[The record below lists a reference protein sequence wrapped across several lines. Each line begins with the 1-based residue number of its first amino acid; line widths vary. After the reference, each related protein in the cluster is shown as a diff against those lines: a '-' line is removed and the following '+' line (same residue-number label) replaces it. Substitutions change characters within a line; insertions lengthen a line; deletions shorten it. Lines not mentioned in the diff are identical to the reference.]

1 MLSQLRKRIRPANLN
16 PSAEEILLRV
26 RALFGAEPA
35 KDLRP
40 AIAEKI
46 EHLRHYDLPAMDR
59 ALAILTWG
67 RAGSLLLASYFD
79 GHDDV
84 IVLPELCSQRV
95 YDFFYGYPSLPLR
108 DKLLAYPVLNSF
120 ETRFFEG
127 TFAISPAQYYAAV
140 QAIVEHYADWPAEF
154 LESRRAFFL
163 FVHIAYNIAIGRQP
177 ASSRPLIVYAQHD
190 WDDSVARCLVEDFPQ
205 AKFVHTIR
213 DPISSCNGMFR
224 YLLGRIDEDLP
235 RTYIRAPYSALE
247 CLTDND
253 RPLVGMESRTRT
265 VRFEDLHRDPAE
277 VMRTLADWLDLSY
290 QPTLLDS
297 TFNGIPYVVS
307 RDGASWSGP
316 RVEQAQRHSSGLSP
330 MDRALLFALLYENF
344 TAWNYSCPKIFRHQV
359 VRWVVFVSL
368 VLLPTKMEIIAAR
381 ALLTR
386 RTLPSLRRGRIAAA
400 VASLLGI
407 GFCRLTIIGLL
418 VPAFLRRCLYG
429 ATLLPV
435 DHKKQPL
442 EHRDDGARAVRNET

>member
-1 MLSQLRKRIRPANLN
+1 LGQSRFATASQL
-16 PSAEEILLRV
+16 
-26 RALFGAEPA
+26 
-35 KDLRP
+35 
-40 AIAEKI
+40 
-46 EHLRHYDLPAMDR
+46 
-59 ALAILTWG
+59 
-67 RAGSLLLASYFD
+67 FD

-108 DKLLAYPVLNSF
+108 DRLLAYPVLNSF
-120 ETRFFEG
+120 EIRFFEG
-127 TFAISPAQYYAAV
+127 AFAISPAKYYAAV
-140 QAIVEHYADWPAEF
+140 QALLEHYGGWPTEF

-163 FVHIAYNIAIGRQP
+163 FVHIAYNVALGRRP
-177 ASSRPLIVYAQHD
+177 ASSHPLIVYAQHD

-213 DPISSCNGMFR
+213 DPISSSNGMFR

-265 VRFEDLHRDPAE
+265 VRFEDMHRDPAE

-307 RDGASWSGP
+307 R
-316 RVEQAQRHSSGLSP
+316 RVEQAQRRSSSLSP

-344 TAWNYSCPKIFRHQV
+344 VAWNYSCPKIFRYQIA
-359 VRWVVFVSL
+359 RCIVFVSL

-381 ALLTR
+381 ALFTR

-400 VASLLGI
+400 VASLFGI
-407 GFCRLTIIGLL
+407 GFCRLTIIWLL
-418 VPAFLRRCLYG
+418 VPAFLRRCVYG

-435 DHKKQPL
+435 DHKTHPL
-442 EHRDDGARAVRNET
+442 ERRDDGTRAVRNET

>member
-1 MLSQLRKRIRPANLN
+1 M
-16 PSAEEILLRV
+16 
-26 RALFGAEPA
+26 
-35 KDLRP
+35 
-40 AIAEKI
+40 
-46 EHLRHYDLPAMDR
+46 
-59 ALAILTWG
+59 
-67 RAGSLLLASYFD
+67 
-79 GHDDV
+79 
-84 IVLPELCSQRV
+84 LPELCSQRV

-120 ETRFFEG
+120 EIRFFEG
-127 TFAISPAQYYAAV
+127 AFAISPAKYYAAV
-140 QAIVEHYADWPAEF
+140 QALLEHYGGWPTEF

-163 FVHIAYNIAIGRQP
+163 FVHIAYNVALGRRP
-177 ASSRPLIVYAQHD
+177 ASSHPLIVYAQHD

-213 DPISSCNGMFR
+213 DPISSSNGMFR

-265 VRFEDLHRDPAE
+265 VRFEDMHRDPAE

-307 RDGASWSGP
+307 RDGASWSGR
-316 RVEQAQRHSSGLSP
+316 RVEQAQRRSSSLSP

-344 TAWNYSCPKIFRHQV
+344 VAWNYSCPKIFRYQIA
-359 VRWVVFVSL
+359 RCIVFVSL

-381 ALLTR
+381 ALFTR

-400 VASLLGI
+400 VASLFGI
-407 GFCRLTIIGLL
+407 GFCRLTIIWLL
-418 VPAFLRRCLYG
+418 VPAFLRRCVYG

-435 DHKKQPL
+435 DHKTHPL
-442 EHRDDGARAVRNET
+442 ERRDDGTRAVRNET

>member
-1 MLSQLRKRIRPANLN
+1 LGQSRFATASQL
-16 PSAEEILLRV
+16 
-26 RALFGAEPA
+26 
-35 KDLRP
+35 
-40 AIAEKI
+40 
-46 EHLRHYDLPAMDR
+46 
-59 ALAILTWG
+59 
-67 RAGSLLLASYFD
+67 FD

-120 ETRFFEG
+120 EIRFFEG
-127 TFAISPAQYYAAV
+127 AFAISPAKYYAAV
-140 QAIVEHYADWPAEF
+140 QALLEHYGGWPTEF

-163 FVHIAYNIAIGRQP
+163 FVHIAYNVALGRRP
-177 ASSRPLIVYAQHD
+177 ASSHPLIVYAQHD

-213 DPISSCNGMFR
+213 DPISSSNGMFR

-265 VRFEDLHRDPAE
+265 VRFEDMHRDPAE

-307 RDGASWSGP
+307 RDGASWSGR
-316 RVEQAQRHSSGLSP
+316 RVEQAQRRSSSLSP

-344 TAWNYSCPKIFRHQV
+344 VAWNYSCPKIFRYQIA
-359 VRWVVFVSL
+359 RCIVFVSL

-381 ALLTR
+381 ALFTR

-400 VASLLGI
+400 VASLFGI
-407 GFCRLTIIGLL
+407 GFCRLTIIWLL
-418 VPAFLRRCLYG
+418 VPAFLRRCVYG

-435 DHKKQPL
+435 DHKTHPL
-442 EHRDDGARAVRNET
+442 ERRDDGTRAVRNET